1 MEKLKSLMQKVP
13 RWGYA
18 AGVAYI
24 ALSYAFYRLGNYLS
38 VVTGSA
44 AYAREVKIPVID
56 DMIPLIPVFVIP
68 YIFSYVFW
76 IMGPIA
82 VSRTRKSNFVN
93 YIAGLTLAYVIGFI
107 FFWLSPT
114 YIDRTSEGLLS
125 AVAQP
130 GLMNRLLGI
139 VYAADGSRYGFN
151 LFPSYH
157 CLISIYCW
165 LGVRNQPE
173 IPKSFQYYSLIMALV
188 ICLSTVFTKQHYI
201 VDVFGGVGIALLCY
215 MLMNRLDP
223 GSRIA
228 EQQSRA
234 GFLS

>member
-1 MEKLKSLMQKVP
+1 MEKLKSLMQRVP
-13 RWGYA
+13 RWGYI
-18 AGVAYI
+18 AGIAYI
-24 ALSYAFYRLGNYLS
+24 ALSYALYRLGNYLS

-82 VSRTRKSNFVN
+82 VSKTRKSNFVN
-93 YIAGLTLAYVIGFI
+93 YIAGLTLAYLIGFV

-125 AVAQP
+125 AAAQP
-130 GLMNRLLGI
+130 GLMNRLLGMI
-139 VYAADGSRYGFN
+139 YAADGSRYGFN

-173 IPKSFQYYSLIMALV
+173 IPKAFQYYSLIMALV
-188 ICLSTVFTKQHYI
+188 ICLSTVLTKQHYI
-201 VDVFGGVGIALLCY
+201 VDVFGGVGISILCY

-223 GSRIA
+223 GDKFIHRQNKTGLYS
-228 EQQSRA
+228 
-234 GFLS
+234 